1 MGKVSIEDI
10 KLKLSVLSY
19 DARKEVY
26 DFMSFLI
33 YRQKRKKKS
42 DKDRLL
48 DVSVW
53 SKNDIKAL
61 ESVAGDINRWTIE
74 KL

>member
-33 YRQKRKKKS
+33 YRQKRKKN
-42 DKDRLL
+42 L
-48 DVSVW
+48 
-53 SKNDIKAL
+53 IKT
-61 ESVAGDINRWTIE
+61 DC
-74 KL
+74 